1 MLQLEQDP
9 PVYYSIVILTILYYL
24 RVADLMGITSPYPRE
39 NIIAGNYILAD
50 TQAFLSKCH
59 RQQNKEILIRHSPG
73 IGECFL
79 LSNIQLTEK
88 IKKISSGGCKNASQR
103 FVLCKGIL
111 DRKNLKNF
119 YQEPVFMPFI
129 FWICVRTFLSRY
141 KNDFYNN

>member
-1 MLQLEQDP
+1 MLHPGQDP

-50 TQAFLSKCH
+50 TQAFLSKCY

-79 LSNIQLTEK
+79 FSNIQLTEK
-88 IKKISSGGCKNASQR
+88 IKKISSGGCKNKKLSSRACIYA
-103 FVLCKGIL
+103 LHLLNICKDI
-111 DRKNLKNF
+111 F
-119 YQEPVFMPFI
+119 EP
-129 FWICVRTFLSRY
+129 T
-141 KNDFYNN
+141 

>member
-50 TQAFLSKCH
+50 MQAYLDKSH

-73 IGECFL
+73 IGGCF
-79 LSNIQLTEK
+79 
-88 IKKISSGGCKNASQR
+88 
-103 FVLCKGIL
+103 FVFKYSI
-111 DRKNLKNF
+111 DRKNKK
-119 YQEPVFMPFI
+119 VFI
-129 FWICVRTFLSRY
+129 RGL
-141 KNDFYNN
+141 

>member
-1 MLQLEQDP
+1 MLHPGQDL

-50 TQAFLSKCH
+50 TQAFLSKCY

-79 LSNIQLTEK
+79 FSNIQLTEK
-88 IKKISSGGCKNASQR
+88 IKKISSGGCKNKKLSSRACIYA
-103 FVLCKGIL
+103 LHLLNICKDI
-111 DRKNLKNF
+111 F
-119 YQEPVFMPFI
+119 EPA
-129 FWICVRTFLSRY
+129 
-141 KNDFYNN
+141 

>member
-1 MLQLEQDP
+1 M
-9 PVYYSIVILTILYYL
+9 YYSIVILTILYYL

-50 TQAFLSKCH
+50 TQAFLSKRH

-79 LSNIQLTEK
+79 FLSIQLTEK

-103 FVLCKGIL
+103 FVLMKGYFWQEKI
-111 DRKNLKNF
+111 KNF
-119 YQEPVFMPFI
+119 SSRACIYALHLLNMCKDIFEPA
-129 FWICVRTFLSRY
+129 
-141 KNDFYNN
+141 

>member
-1 MLQLEQDP
+1 MLQPEQDP

-50 TQAFLSKCH
+50 TQAFLDKRH

-79 LSNIQLTEK
+79 FSNIQLTKK
-88 IKKISSGGCKNASQR
+88 IKKSPQGAVKMPLSVSFYVRVFWTGKNKK
-103 FVLCKGIL
+103 L
-111 DRKNLKNF
+111 
-119 YQEPVFMPFI
+119 
-129 FWICVRTFLSRY
+129 LSRTCIY
-141 KNDFYNN
+141 ALHLLNICKDIF